1 MTCGEL
7 SDSLCDFV
15 GGELPPER
23 HLCCQQHLDGCP
35 PCVALLEGYRLT
47 VRLGH
52 ELPVLPVPAHLV
64 ARLRVLLTA
73 QSPPAPEPGAQP
85 TA

>member
-7 SDSLCDFV
+7 ADSLCDFV
-15 GGELPPER
+15 AGELPPER
-23 HLCCQQHLDGCP
+23 HSSCQQHLDGCP

-47 VRLGH
+47 VRLGR

-73 QSPPAPEPGAQP
+73 QASAAPGQGQP
-85 TA
+85 SA